1 MFHRRNIT
9 VYSTRLGKVTIE
21 HESSKGSSGPD
32 LLLSYHDNEHYNSIR
47 VCSVTKPP
55 PPIKY
60 YVSPY
65 IRPVP
70 MDENDDNEDSRE
82 SDSEMKIEDKISNSR
97 TTVAAT
103 VSPVSSPDVDMN
115 ETETPDGQNS
125 CSMDKEKV
133 HAEAL
138 ISMDNDEKN
147 ILQNEI
153 LPPMKTGPISDCE
166 LRKTNDQE
174 NIVSDV
180 VAPVDNDSNTDTEV
194 HQIPSNCPNDA
205 TDSPVAGNDQTVPMD
220 SNDHDGKNDRAP
232 TVVAS
237 DGQIHASSSD
247 QQITGSSDQ
256 PVMDGIFQV
265 LQI

>member
-1 MFHRRNIT
+1 
-9 VYSTRLGKVTIE
+9 
-21 HESSKGSSGPD
+21 
-32 LLLSYHDNEHYNSIR
+32 
-47 VCSVTKPP
+47 
-55 PPIKY
+55 
-60 YVSPY
+60 
-65 IRPVP
+65 
-70 MDENDDNEDSRE
+70 
-82 SDSEMKIEDKISNSR
+82 
-97 TTVAAT
+97 
-103 VSPVSSPDVDMN
+103 
-115 ETETPDGQNS
+115 
-125 CSMDKEKV
+125 MDKEKV

-205 TDSPVAGNDQTVPMD
+205 TDSPGNDQTVPMD
-220 SNDHDGKNDRAP
+220 SNDHDGKDDRAP
-232 TVVAS
+232 TVVAN
-237 DGQIHASSSD
+237 DGQIHAS
-247 QQITGSSDQ
+247 SSDQ